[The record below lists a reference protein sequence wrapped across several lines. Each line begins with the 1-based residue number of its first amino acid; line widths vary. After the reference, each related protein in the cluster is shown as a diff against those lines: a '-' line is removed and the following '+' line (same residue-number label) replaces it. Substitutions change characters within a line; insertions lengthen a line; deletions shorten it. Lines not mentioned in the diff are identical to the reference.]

1 MDSFSDKFQYYL
13 DLKGLKIADVQ
24 RFSGLNLTTLYKMLD
39 GSRAPTKLE
48 VVEKIAE
55 SLCLNSEERE
65 DLIESYY
72 LTRLGPIGY
81 YGRREV
87 RKFYNN
93 VNRRPVEESV
103 PFLPFKTIPLESGEN
118 MVLKGN
124 RMSTSRSSILSTR
137 QPRIIL
143 VLPSTLRNYLKITLC
158 CL

>member
-65 DLIESYY
+65 
-72 LTRLGPIGY
+72 T
-81 YGRREV
+81 
-87 RKFYNN
+87 
-93 VNRRPVEESV
+93 
-103 PFLPFKTIPLESGEN
+103 
-118 MVLKGN
+118 
-124 RMSTSRSSILSTR
+124 
-137 QPRIIL
+137 
-143 VLPSTLRNYLKITLC
+143 
-158 CL
+158 